1 MMGLQIESL
10 GDCALAVSRALQEL
24 SQSRFVE
31 RLWKKDAS
39 LWKKD
44 PTHQRIIL
52 NSLGWLNVAGP
63 VTAGMQN
70 LKDLAADIQQ
80 DGFSHIVLLGMG
92 GSSLVVEVFRL
103 TFGRLARFPELHV
116 LDSTDP
122 ATIQQI
128 ESRIGAERSLS

>member
-1 MMGLQIESL
+1 
-10 GDCALAVSRALQEL
+10 
-24 SQSRFVE
+24 VE
-31 RLWKKDAS
+31 EGCQL
-39 LWKKD
+39 
-44 PTHQRIIL
+44 
-52 NSLGWLNVAGP
+52 VEEGP
-63 VTAGMQN
+63 YPPA
-70 LKDLAADIQQ
+70 DLAADIQQ